1 MRGINTKILEDAI
14 YESVIS
20 ATYKLSEDLR
30 IALKKAIDDE
40 TSESAKY
47 ILNQIVKNYEIAME
61 EKIPL
66 CQDTG
71 RIIIFIE
78 MGQETYFS
86 EGFLLS
92 SLNRA
97 ISRATADGYLRK
109 SSIDITFSN
118 NYKVDNVP
126 PIIHIEI
133 VRGDRVKIYIMLKG
147 AGAENASFF
156 KIYTPTN
163 TLEEVKNDILEWI
176 KNNAAKACPP
186 VIVGIG
192 IGGDFEYAPLLAKK
206 ALLRKL
212 NSNNKIEVFAEM
224 EKELLEKINE
234 TGIGPMGIG
243 GKTTALAVHIET
255 APTHIASI
263 PVAVNLS
270 CHSLRFAKIV
280 V

>member
-109 SSIDITFSN
+109 SSIDIPFSN

>member
-109 SSIDITFSN
+109 SSIDIPFSN

-147 AGAENASFF
+147 AGAENVSFF

-163 TLEEVKNDILEWI
+163 TLYEVKNDILEWI